1 MTNYTNIYVG
11 EKNYQRLQSRKQSQ
25 GESMDSLIIRLLEK
39 YDGVI

>member
-1 MTNYTNIYVG
+1 MTNYTKIYVG
-11 EKNYQRLQSRKQSQ
+11 EKNYERLQSRKQSR